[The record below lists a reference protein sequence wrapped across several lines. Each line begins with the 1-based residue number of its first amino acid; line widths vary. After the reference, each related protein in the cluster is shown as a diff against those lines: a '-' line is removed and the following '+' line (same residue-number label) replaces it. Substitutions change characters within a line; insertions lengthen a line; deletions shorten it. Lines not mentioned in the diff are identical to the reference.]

1 MALDVARMLLTPIDI
16 LKVQPSYVNALNVLL
31 ALRIVQLVSLSF
43 MCIYFSSGT
52 HSIVGVADTLL
63 RILSI
68 D

>member
-16 LKVQPSYVNALNVLL
+16 LKVQPSYVNVPL

-43 MCIYFSSGT
+43 MCIYFSSGS
-52 HSIVGVADTLL
+52 HSIAEVADTLL